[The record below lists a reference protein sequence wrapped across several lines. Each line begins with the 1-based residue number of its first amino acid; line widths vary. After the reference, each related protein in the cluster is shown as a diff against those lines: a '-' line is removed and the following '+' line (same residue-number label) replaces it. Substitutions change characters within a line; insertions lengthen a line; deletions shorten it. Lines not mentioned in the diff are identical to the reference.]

1 MVCPS
6 VHPRLYQRLFPSQRC
21 PSVRPAVQG
30 GVSVRPS
37 VFVPAQSAF
46 FRSGLGTVVRLAE
59 APGPFKGPDS
69 AGIVLDR
76 NACRR
81 RMVDAPPALPADR
94 RRYRRGGRL
103 SQCPSALHA
112 REDHVFATHNRGRP
126 STLCVLP
133 VIPLCPRASPI
144 CPDTFIPTHVMPDTP
159 DTLHTRYIPYP
170 IHFIS
175 DTFHTARH

>member
-1 MVCPS
+1 M
-6 VHPRLYQRLFPSQRC
+6 R
-21 PSVRPAVQG
+21 G

-59 APGPFKGPDS
+59 VPGLDGP
-69 AGIVLDR
+69 GKRR
-76 NACRR
+76 NSIGQERVCRR

-126 STLCVLP
+126 STLCVLS
-133 VIPLCPRASPI
+133 VIPLPPVHHQSVQIHSYRHMPCLIHPI
-144 CPDTFIPTHVMPDTP
+144 HFILDTF
-159 DTLHTRYIPYP
+159 HTRYTSYP
-170 IHFIS
+170 IHFILRGI
-175 DTFHTARH
+175 DRDGFPQEGG